1 MKRKPQGIWQLA
13 LLFLV
18 VYAVILVALY
28 FGFCGRDVA
37 MFRAFLAGYDPAASL
52 PTRRQLLAYTL
63 LHRFGLSIIAAVLGD
78 EERRDL
84 SGIDELAGRLFPDL
98 D

>member
-28 FGFCGRDVA
+28 FGFV
-37 MFRAFLAGYDPAASL
+37 
-52 PTRRQLLAYTL
+52 
-63 LHRFGLSIIAAVLGD
+63 
-78 EERRDL
+78 
-84 SGIDELAGRLFPDL
+84 
-98 D
+98 